1 MNGSWS
7 VAPRADTD
15 NGMFFGFHAGELLR
29 GFGLYA
35 LYRELNPQSSLP
47 DIGIDLRKNQ

>member
-1 MNGSWS
+1 
-7 VAPRADTD
+7 
-15 NGMFFGFHAGELLR
+15 MFFGFHAGELLR